1 MSTSEIFTVDTTYRY
16 PTVTII
22 SPLNQT
28 YTKNEIPLTYAVDEE
43 IQWAYYKLD
52 GHWGNFN
59 YSFYE
64 NTTLTGLSEGSHKII
79 VSVFTVKRNANPS
92 QITYF
97 NVNTTKTDNALTMSN
112 QTNLIL
118 IVVVIAVVVV
128 ASVSLVYFKRR
139 RGKQ

>member
-28 YTKNEIPLTYAVDEE
+28 YTQNEIPLIYAVDEE
-43 IQWAYYKLD
+43 IYLARYTLD
-52 GHWGNFN
+52 GHNGIFN
-59 YSFYE
+59 YSFHE

-79 VSVFTVKRNANPS
+79 VSVFTVKTNANPS

-97 NVNTTKTDNALTMSN
+97 NVNTTKTDNPLTMSN
-112 QTNLIL
+112 QANLIL
-118 IVVVIAVVVV
+118 IAIVV
-128 ASVSLVYFKRR
+128 AIVAVASISLVYFKRR
-139 RGKQ
+139 KGKP